1 MRTKLSIQRTLP
13 GLMAD
18 RTVRDFSD
26 PLTSYAGP
34 PRKRSRRLPALGILA
49 GLVLAFSPTCLQ
61 DQSAHAD
68 YMKQPVQ
75 EFIQPDNPVYDMPR
89 DPDYNI
95 DQQPQYAPPDTEDV
109 IDANDA
115 EVTTPIAAFLFWLVM
130 GGIAVAALAYALL
143 RTGFARAR

>member
-1 MRTKLSIQRTLP
+1 MRTKLSTQRILP
-13 GLMAD
+13 GLM
-18 RTVRDFSD
+18 TGEGVRDFS
-26 PLTSYAGP
+26 LVSRVGN
-34 PRKRSRRLPALGILA
+34 RSKKPTRRLSVLSALA
-49 GLVLAFSPTCLQ
+49 GLLLAFSPIAFS
-61 DQSAHAD
+61 DQGAQAD

-89 DPDYNI
+89 DPDYTI

-130 GGIAVAALAYALL
+130 GGIAVAILAYTLL